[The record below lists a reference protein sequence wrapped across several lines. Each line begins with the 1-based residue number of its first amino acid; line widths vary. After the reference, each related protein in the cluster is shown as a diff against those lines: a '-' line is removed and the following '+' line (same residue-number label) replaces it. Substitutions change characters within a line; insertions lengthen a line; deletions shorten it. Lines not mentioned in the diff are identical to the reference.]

1 MSKDTNVPRIRFKGF
16 TNAWERHRVG
26 DIGKIIMGQSPN
38 SKNYTTDSSYYVLVQ
53 GKADI
58 KNNKICPRVWT
69 KQVTK
74 LAKTNDI
81 LFTVRAPVGEV
92 YKASLDVV
100 IGRGM
105 ASIKANNFIFQRL
118 KLLNQTNYWSRIS
131 SGSTFESISSK
142 ELENTEIKIT
152 TIKEQKEISYLL
164 ESVDILLTLQE
175 RKLKL
180 YKQLKKYLL
189 QKMFANEQEK
199 APQIRFKGFEED
211 WKKKKL
217 GEIMEVSSVK
227 RVHQSDWTNKG
238 VRFFRARDIVSISK
252 HIEPSEKIYIPFE
265 LYNKL
270 SKISGKVK
278 LGDLI
283 VTGVGSIGI
292 PLLIRDTN
300 PIYFKDGNIIWFKN
314 SGKIFGEFFYYS
326 FIGNSIQKYIHISSG
341 SGTVVTYTINSGK
354 ITPIRLP
361 KYEEQ
366 VKVGSTLKRINENI
380 NFNMNKNK
388 FFKQLKQYLLQNLF
402 C

>member
-1 MSKDTNVPRIRFKGF
+1 MKISISNSLSYDTSTWEQHKLGELLNYEQPTKYIVKDTKYSTSACVPVLTAGKSFILGYTNEKDNIKIATRKSPIIIFDDFTTSCHLVDFSFKVKSSAIKLLSTRNNKNDIIYSYYLLKKLNYVPEGH
-16 TNAWERHRVG
+16 ERHWISIFSKSKVYTA
-26 DIGKIIMGQSPN
+26 KISEQ
-38 SKNYTTDSSYYVLVQ
+38 K
-53 GKADI
+53 
-58 KNNKICPRVWT
+58 
-69 KQVTK
+69 
-74 LAKTNDI
+74 
-81 LFTVRAPVGEV
+81 
-92 YKASLDVV
+92 
-100 IGRGM
+100 
-105 ASIKANNFIFQRL
+105 
-118 KLLNQTNYWSRIS
+118 RIS
-131 SGSTFESISSK
+131 QIMKAINSLS
-142 ELENTEIKIT
+142 
-152 TIKEQKEISYLL
+152 
-164 ESVDILLTLQE
+164 TLQE
-175 RKLKL
+175 RKLEL

-199 APQIRFKGFEED
+199 VPKIRFKGFDED

-278 LGDLI
+278 IGDLI

-326 FIGNSIQKYIHISSG
+326 FIGSNIQKYIHISSG
-341 SGTVVTYTINSGK
+341 SGTVGTYTINSGK
-354 ITPIRLP
+354 ITPIGLP

-388 FFKQLKQYLLQNLF
+388 LYKQLKQYLLQNLF